1 MFMPWIGL
9 FEQISISDVFVHYDD
24 AFFPMGRSFMNR
36 VQIKT
41 KDGFKWLSV
50 PLKKS
55 TKRNRINNVEISYEV
70 DWRSK
75 YLKFLYE
82 NYKKNKHVEEMID
95 LVNEIFY
102 PEEKYICD
110 FNIKSI
116 QLISNYLGLETKYM
130 NSSDFKT
137 NSNSSKKIIE
147 IVKPLK
153 CKKYITGH
161 GALNYLNH
169 EMFEKNNIDVEYM
182 LYENKTNSIRIS

>member
-1 MFMPWIGL
+1 M
-9 FEQISISDVFVHYDD
+9 
-24 AFFPMGRSFMNR
+24 AFCPF
-36 VQIKT
+36 
-41 KDGFKWLSV
+41 
-50 PLKKS
+50 KKS
-55 TKRNRINNVEISYEV
+55 TKRNRINVEISYEV
-70 DWRSK
+70 DWRS

-137 NSNSSKKIIE
+137 NSNSSKKL
-147 IVKPLK
+147 LK
-153 CKKYITGH
+153 
-161 GALNYLNH
+161 
-169 EMFEKNNIDVEYM
+169 
-182 LYENKTNSIRIS
+182 